1 MQIPYFVNYGTLEC
15 WKRMIMHIFSFVISA
30 SWLPISYNLCKEK
43 NPSVKKYKKG
53 KWFTI
58 FIKIKYAKEV
68 PLKINV
74 SWEPIFSH
82 YFRPFKLLGGL
93 YK

>member
-1 MQIPYFVNYGTLEC
+1 M
-15 WKRMIMHIFSFVISA
+15 WK
-30 SWLPISYNLCKEK
+30 K

-58 FIKIKYAKEV
+58 FMKIKYAKEV
-68 PLKINV
+68 SLKIYI

-82 YFRPFKLLGGL
+82 YFRPFKLLGWL
-93 YK
+93 YKQEDQVLFQRYLPPSFTNLILHKEYFCF